1 MGKQSNRQKGIYGE
15 NIAQK
20 FLLSK
25 EYNIVETNYRVRF
38 GEIDIIAIDQ
48 NCLVFVEVKYRT
60 SLAFGFPREAV
71 TYKKQEKIR
80 KTAQFYILQKN
91 INQMDIRFDVIDI
104 LEIKPSDIAIEHIQN
119 AF

>member
-1 MGKQSNRQKGIYGE
+1 MPFRDIAVGE
-15 NIAQK
+15 
-20 FLLSK
+20 
-25 EYNIVETNYRVRF
+25 
-38 GEIDIIAIDQ
+38 
-48 NCLVFVEVKYRT
+48 
-60 SLAFGFPREAV
+60 
-71 TYKKQEKIR
+71 R

>member
-1 MGKQSNRQKGIYGE
+1 M
-15 NIAQK
+15 
-20 FLLSK
+20 LC
-25 EYNIVETNYRVRF
+25 YNISRSMPFRDIAV
-38 GEIDIIAIDQ
+38 GE
-48 NCLVFVEVKYRT
+48 
-60 SLAFGFPREAV
+60 
-71 TYKKQEKIR
+71 R